1 MVQVLKAAVRA
12 RIQDAALRCFAT
24 DGYPGTSM
32 AAVAAAAHTASANLY
47 RYYASKQELFNAVI
61 PQDLADRHD
70 KLLDTRVAALTQ
82 EAANAQAAAAELLG
96 FWLDHRLAMVVLLDR
111 AEGTH
116 FAHYP
121 AAFVQRLVGHA
132 EQALNGRPSPVQYE
146 ILQLVFDNTRRA
158 IARILATGT
167 DREETAALIT
177 AFWSYQLPGLNG
189 LTAFINSDLRP
200 GSRGSGTGLVDVG
213 EGD

>member
-1 MVQVLKAAVRA
+1 MVPVLKPAVRA
-12 RIQDAALRCFAT
+12 RIQDAALRCFAA
-24 DGYPGTSM
+24 DDIPGPSI
-32 AAVAAAAHTASANLY
+32 AAVAAAAHSASAPLY
-47 RYYASKQELFNAVI
+47 RYYASKQELFSAVV

-70 KLLDTRVAALTQ
+70 TLLDTRVAALTQ
-82 EAANAQAAAAELLG
+82 EAPNAQAAAAELLG

-158 IARILATGT
+158 IARIRPTGT

-200 GSRGSGTGLVDVG
+200 GSSGSGTGLVDVG
-213 EGD
+213 

>member
-1 MVQVLKAAVRA
+1 MLKTAVRA

-24 DGYPGTSM
+24 QGYPGTSM

-70 KLLDTRVAALTQ
+70 KLLDARVAALTQ
-82 EAANAQAAAAELLG
+82 EAPNAQAAAELLG

-121 AAFVQRLVGHA
+121 AAFVQRLVRHA
-132 EQALNGRPSPVQYE
+132 EQALNGRPSPAQYE

-158 IARILATGT
+158 IARILVTGT

-189 LTAFINSDLRP
+189 LTAFINSDLR
-200 GSRGSGTGLVDVG
+200 S
-213 EGD
+213 

>member
-1 MVQVLKAAVRA
+1 MVQVLKPAVRA

-32 AAVAAAAHTASANLY
+32 AAVAAAARTASANLY
-47 RYYASKQELFNAVI
+47 RYYGSKQELFNAVV

-70 KLLDTRVAALTQ
+70 TLLDTRVAALTQ
-82 EAANAQAAAAELLG
+82 EAPNAQAAAAELLG

-111 AEGTH
+111 ADGTP
-116 FAHYP
+116 FADYP
-121 AAFVQRLVGHA
+121 AAFVQRLVRHA
-132 EQALNGRPSPVQYE
+132 EQALNGRPSLAQYE

-177 AFWSYQLPGLNG
+177 AFWSYQVPGLNG
-189 LTAFINSDLRP
+189 LMAFINSDLP
-200 GSRGSGTGLVDVG
+200 AGSASSGADLVDVG

>member
-1 MVQVLKAAVRA
+1 MVQVLKPAVRA

-32 AAVAAAAHTASANLY
+32 AAVAAAAHTASANVY
-47 RYYASKQELFNAVI
+47 RYYASKQELFNAVV

-82 EAANAQAAAAELLG
+82 EAANAQAAAAELLA

-121 AAFVQRLVGHA
+121 AAFVKRLVGHA
-132 EQALNGRPSPVQYE
+132 EQALNGRPSPAQYE
-146 ILQLVFDNTRRA
+146 ILHLVFDNTRRA

-167 DREETAALIT
+167 DREEAAALIT

-200 GSRGSGTGLVDVG
+200 GSSGSGAGLVDVG
-213 EGD
+213 EGN

>member
-1 MVQVLKAAVRA
+1 MVQVLKPAVRA

-32 AAVAAAAHTASANLY
+32 AAVAAAAHTAAANLY
-47 RYYASKQELFNAVI
+47 RYYGSKQELFNAVV

-70 KLLDTRVAALTQ
+70 TLLDTRVAALTQ
-82 EAANAQAAAAELLG
+82 EAPNAQAAAAELLG

-111 AEGTH
+111 ADGTP
-116 FAHYP
+116 FADYP
-121 AAFVQRLVGHA
+121 AAFVQRLVRHA
-132 EQALNGRPSPVQYE
+132 EQALNGRPSPAQYE

-189 LTAFINSDLRP
+189 LTAFINSDL
-200 GSRGSGTGLVDVG
+200 GSGSSGSGADLLDLPRST
-213 EGD
+213 

>member
-1 MVQVLKAAVRA
+1 MVQVLKPAVRA

-61 PQDLADRHD
+61 PRDLADRHD

-82 EAANAQAAAAELLG
+82 EAPNAQAAAAELLG

-189 LTAFINSDLRP
+189 LTAFINSDPRP
-200 GSRGSGTGLVDVG
+200 GSSGAGLVDVG
-213 EGD
+213 QGD

>member
-1 MVQVLKAAVRA
+1 MVQVLKPAVRA

-32 AAVAAAAHTASANLY
+32 AAVAAAAHTASANVY
-47 RYYASKQELFNAVI
+47 RYYASKQELFNAVV
-61 PQDLADRHD
+61 PQNLADRHD

-82 EAANAQAAAAELLG
+82 EAANAQAAAAELLA

-121 AAFVQRLVGHA
+121 PAFVQRLVGHA
-132 EQALNGRPSPVQYE
+132 EQALNGRPSPAQYE
-146 ILQLVFDNTRRA
+146 ILKLVFDNTRRA

-189 LTAFINSDLRP
+189 LTAFINSGLRS
-200 GSRGSGTGLVDVG
+200 GSSGSGSGLVDVG
-213 EGD
+213 EGN

>member
-1 MVQVLKAAVRA
+1 MVQVLKPAVRA

-24 DGYPGTSM
+24 DGYPDTSM

-47 RYYASKQELFNAVI
+47 RYYASKQELFNAVV

-82 EAANAQAAAAELLG
+82 EAANAQAAAELLA

-132 EQALNGRPSPVQYE
+132 EQALNGRPSPAQYE

-189 LTAFINSDLRP
+189 LTAFINSDLRS
-200 GSRGSGTGLVDVG
+200 GSSGSGAHLVDVG
-213 EGD
+213 EGN